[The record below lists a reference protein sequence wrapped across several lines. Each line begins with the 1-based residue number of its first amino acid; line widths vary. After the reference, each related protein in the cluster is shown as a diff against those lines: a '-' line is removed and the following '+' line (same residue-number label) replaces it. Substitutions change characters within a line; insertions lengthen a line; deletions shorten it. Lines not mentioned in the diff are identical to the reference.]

1 MFVIQEKSMRYR
13 QATVF
18 TSFSAAAL
26 MSTLGFST
34 AMAASA
40 VTPTTPA
47 GVTLVE
53 VVRELALSQP
63 EFLWMR
69 PGDAQG
75 RTLFV
80 YNGDAPGVS
89 KCVDECAKEWVPL
102 PAASNARAF
111 GDWSVVK
118 RPDGTGQWAYKSK
131 PLYSWVKE
139 EIPGDVATT
148 VGVTEVSNSK
158 LAENALKLG
167 TLTPPDDWKVARFE
181 PSLQAGVPDGI
192 DVRMVPQAQ
201 GLALTSFSG
210 LTLYAFDGDAKRD
223 NQVCASTGCNMQW
236 LPVVAPALA
245 ANVGDFSIVTRNDG
259 TRQWAFKKK
268 PLYRYKGDKMPGD
281 TKGTGVDKKWSVAVL
296 TENFRPPQVSVAFR
310 EGYGDTLAVNGM
322 TLYTGI
328 GYEAR
333 WGGRN
338 LRDNYRNAYYRGKK
352 LGGGSCATEKCLSEW
367 QPFRPAAD
375 AQSNGFWEVITRED
389 GTKQWAYK
397 GYALYTYKGDKAP
410 GDMNGND
417 VYDIVNDP
425 KEDSYKQAAFLV
437 GVNGR
442 AGVYWHI
449 AKP

>member
-1 MFVIQEKSMRYR
+1 MSVRKG
-13 QATVF
+13 VLV
-18 TSFSAAAL
+18 TSLSVAV
-26 MSTLGFST
+26 STLGLSP

-40 VTPTTPA
+40 VPPTMPS
-47 GVTLVE
+47 GITLIE

-63 EFLWMR
+63 ELLWMR

-80 YNGDAPGVS
+80 HSGDQPGVAN
-89 KCVDECAKEWVPL
+89 CVAECAKEWVPL
-102 PAASNARAF
+102 AVTPGAQAF
-111 GDWSVVK
+111 GDWSMVRRAAGVA
-118 RPDGTGQWAYKSK
+118 QWAYKAQ
-131 PLYSWVKE
+131 PLYTWTKE

-148 VGVTEVSNSK
+148 VGVREVANSK

-167 TLTPPDDWKVARFE
+167 TLVPPDAWKVARFE
-181 PSLQAGVPDGI
+181 PSLSSSVPDGI

-201 GLALTSFSG
+201 GLALTNFNG
-210 LTLYAFDGDAKRD
+210 LTLYAYDGDANHD
-223 NQVCASTGCNMQW
+223 NQVCAASGCSMQW

-245 ANVGDFSIVTRNDG
+245 DDVGDFSIVTRTDG

-268 PLYRYKGDKMPGD
+268 PLYRYKNDKMPGD
-281 TKGTGVDKKWSVAVL
+281 VKGLGVDKKWSVAVL
-296 TENFRPPQVSVAFR
+296 TANFRPPQVTVAYR
-310 EGYGDTLAVNGM
+310 EGYGDTLALNGM

-352 LGGGSCATEKCLSEW
+352 LGGGSCVTQECLTEWK
-367 QPFRPAAD
+367 PFRPAAD

-397 GYALYTYKGDKAP
+397 GYALYIFAGDKVA

-425 KEDSYKQAAFLV
+425 NLDSYKQAAFLV
-437 GVNGR
+437 TVNGR

-449 AKP
+449 ARP